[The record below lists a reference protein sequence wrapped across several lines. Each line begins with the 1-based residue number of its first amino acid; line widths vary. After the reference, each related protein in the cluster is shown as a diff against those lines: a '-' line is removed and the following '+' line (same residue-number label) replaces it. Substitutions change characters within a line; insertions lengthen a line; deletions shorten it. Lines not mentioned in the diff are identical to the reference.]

1 LGSCEVKSTGGLQ
14 NWITVST
21 KVNKIKGVHDVYFV
35 FKGNQGD
42 LFNFNWWKFDK

>member
-1 LGSCEVKSTGGLQ
+1 M
-14 NWITVST
+14 
-21 KVNKIKGVHDVYFV
+21 YFV